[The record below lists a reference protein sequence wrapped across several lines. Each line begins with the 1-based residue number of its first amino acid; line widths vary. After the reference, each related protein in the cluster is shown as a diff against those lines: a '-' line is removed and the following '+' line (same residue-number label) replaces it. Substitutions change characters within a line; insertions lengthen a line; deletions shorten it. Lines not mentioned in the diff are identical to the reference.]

1 MIQIAIILGST
12 RPGRNGEAV
21 ARWVHEIASRRSDAQ
36 FELVD
41 LKDFNLP
48 HLDEVM
54 PAATGQYSQPHTSAW
69 SSTIDPFDAYIFVT
83 PEYNHGPS
91 GVLKNAIDYLY
102 KEWNNKAAGFVGYGA
117 NGGTRAVEH
126 LRLMMG
132 GLQIA
137 DVSAQVSL
145 SLTGDFEHYSTFRPR
160 PHQEPSLAAM
170 IDQVIAW
177 GNALKALRQAPAQI
191 VQGKAE
197 A

>member
-1 MIQIAIILGST
+1 MIQIAIIIGST

-21 ARWVHEIASRRSDAQ
+21 ARWVHEVAARRSDAQ

-54 PAATGQYSQPHTSAW
+54 PAATGQYRQPHTSAW
-69 SSTIDPFDAYIFVT
+69 SNKIDPFDAYIFVT

-91 GVLKNAIDYLY
+91 GVLKNAVDYLY

-132 GLQIA
+132 GLQVA

-145 SLTGDFEHYSTFRPR
+145 SITSDFEDYRTFRPR
-160 PHQEPSLAAM
+160 PHQEASLHAM
-170 IDQVIAW
+170 LDQVIVW
-177 GNALKALRQAPAQI
+177 GNALKVLRQAPAQI
-191 VQGKAE
+191 V
-197 A
+197 